1 MRYNLALQQ
10 GTTDAKEY
18 LNQLIRL
25 GKWAEIKRVSENRS
39 LSQNSFFHLLVG
51 YFGSQIGYF
60 PDEAKTY
67 VKRQMRDIFAYE
79 KHGEVFLRSS
89 ADLTKDEMSQVIER
103 LYLLAGNLGVELPLV
118 DNAETR
124 SLMMNEI
131 ERARHI

>member
-1 MRYNLALQQ
+1 MRYNLATQQ
-10 GTTDAKEY
+10 GTADAKEY

-51 YFGSQIGYF
+51 YFGSQIGYY

-103 LYLLAGNLGVELPLV
+103 LYLLAGNLGVEIPLV

-131 ERARHI
+131 ERAKHI